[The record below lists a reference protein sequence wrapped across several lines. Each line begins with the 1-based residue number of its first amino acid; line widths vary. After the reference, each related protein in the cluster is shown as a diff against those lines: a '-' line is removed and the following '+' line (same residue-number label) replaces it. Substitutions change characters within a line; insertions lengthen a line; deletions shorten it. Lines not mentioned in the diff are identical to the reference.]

1 MAVDKS
7 ILVREVGSTLAVD
20 KQGACA
26 VVLLYGDVVQIVE
39 VIVGVDNGVV
49 DNSVGAVNPCSIV
62 GALSSQTFKVNIAD
76 GGDLGVNAVALYF
89 FHRHGSGGGNNG
101 DMLLSDV
108 CVSFF
113 SLFVALQGGYYL
125 ICTECENAKENDAQA
140 NQRGS
145 NRFLQIIRRPFT
157 KL

>member
-1 MAVDKS
+1 
-7 ILVREVGSTLAVD
+7 
-20 KQGACA
+20 
-26 VVLLYGDVVQIVE
+26 
-39 VIVGVDNGVV
+39 
-49 DNSVGAVNPCSIV
+49 
-62 GALSSQTFKVNIAD
+62 
-76 GGDLGVNAVALYF
+76 
-89 FHRHGSGGGNNG
+89 
-101 DMLLSDV
+101 MLLSDV

-113 SLFVALQGGYYL
+113 SLFVALQGGNYL